1 VLGSRTTARVQ
12 RSLQA
17 AAGRVQRLAARTGFE
32 LVPRGRSEPFSTAK
46 YDVVPRGRFDLVRRD
61 YYSPVPDFAR
71 LPKDVW
77 HRRSHMSGVDL
88 APLEA
93 MEFLER
99 VLAPFIAEF
108 DVPVHRNGGPGE
120 FFLRNDNFEAVDAE
134 LLYGMIRA
142 MRPQRVVELGS
153 GYSTLLIN
161 LACRRNG
168 DDGITTVHQ
177 AFDPYPREHILG
189 PALPP
194 PSSLEPISATD
205 VPFELFAELRAG
217 DVLFVDTTH
226 VVRLAGDVN
235 FVVLDVLPRLQ
246 EGVIVHFHDI
256 FLPWEYPR
264 SWLTEMGYY
273 WTEQYLLQAFL
284 AYNREFEV
292 LVPAQAVAREFPE
305 RLRGVIPSFTDGVSP
320 GSMWLR
326 RACSRAD
333 D

>member
-1 VLGSRTTARVQ
+1 
-12 RSLQA
+12 
-17 AAGRVQRLAARTGFE
+17 
-32 LVPRGRSEPFSTAK
+32 
-46 YDVVPRGRFDLVRRD
+46 
-61 YYSPVPDFAR
+61 
-71 LPKDVW
+71 
-77 HRRSHMSGVDL
+77 MSGVEL
-88 APLEA
+88 GPLKGI
-93 MEFLER
+93 EFVEQ

-108 DVPVHRNGGPGE
+108 DVPVHGNGQAGE

-142 MRPQRVVELGS
+142 MRPARVIELGS

-161 LACRRNG
+161 LASRRNTN
-168 DDGITTVHQ
+168 DGITTVHQ
-177 AFDPYPREHILG
+177 AFDPYPRDHIVGAGL
-189 PALPP
+189 AA
-194 PSSLEPISATD
+194 PSRLEPVSATD
-205 VPFELFAELRAG
+205 LPLELFSELRAG

-235 FVVLDVLPRLQ
+235 FVVLEVLPRLQ

-264 SWLTEMGYY
+264 PWLTEMGYY

-292 LVPAQAVAREFPE
+292 LIPAQALARDFPD
-305 RLRGVIPSFTDGVSP
+305 RLRRVIPSFADGVSP

-326 RACSRAD
+326 RSSV
-333 D
+333 